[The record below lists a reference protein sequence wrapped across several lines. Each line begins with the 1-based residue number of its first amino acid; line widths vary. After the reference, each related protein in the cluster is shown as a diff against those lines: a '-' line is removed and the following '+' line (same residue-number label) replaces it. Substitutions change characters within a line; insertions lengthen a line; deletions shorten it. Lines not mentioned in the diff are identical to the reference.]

1 LEEIY
6 IHQKN
11 PHHLNF
17 AYPRAPC
24 IFTTQN
30 TWALMAING
39 AGPTQSP
46 IISENKNNKYAAFKK
61 KKKEKKKRKRK
72 GKA

>member
-30 TWALMAING
+30 TWALMAMNG

-46 IISENKNNKYAAFKK
+46 IISENKNNKYAAFKE
-61 KKKEKKKRKRK
+61 KKERKKERK
-72 GKA
+72 A